1 MFNNKRNLIIIVLFL
16 MVSIA
21 DSHGIS
27 GHRRH
32 SGASPCCIKIVVDS
46 GCNNRTATFVPQ
58 ENLYGFASAGA
69 RRNVFEPK
77 EKESAVFKYA
87 MALPRLSYKALK
99 TTWDTLSSVYLGI
112 GIFSTTRIVCS
123 FLQPLLL
130 DTRLGLPISVL
141 LKGMNAVSEK
151 APAQVTKSIL
161 WMKNNPWIKKII

>member
-1 MFNNKRNLIIIVLFL
+1 MFNNKHNLIIIALFL
-16 MVSIA
+16 IFSIGN
-21 DSHGIS
+21 SHGS
-27 GHRRH
+27 PSHRRH
-32 SGASPCCIKIVVDS
+32 FRPSPCCIKIVVDS
-46 GCNNRTATFVPQ
+46 GCDNRTTTFVPQ
-58 ENLYGFASAGA
+58 ENMYDFVSPVVK
-69 RRNVFEPK
+69 RNVFEPK

-123 FLQPLLL
+123 FLQPLLQ

-141 LKGMNAVSEK
+141 LKGMNIVSEK